1 MNQIP
6 DDILNIIFSYKV
18 QIDLID
24 VNKQYHDSKSTCM
37 NCDESKNCLFECYKC
52 SKPVC
57 AGCRYADLNDF
68 YIDENH
74 FEIYYKCDKC
84 DLLEYSFEVREDSDS
99 EYEDYVII

>member
-52 SKPVC
+52 SKPMREIV
-57 AGCRYADLNDF
+57 DF
-68 YIDENH
+68 TLEP
-74 FEIYYKCDKC
+74 IYYCIECDILKK
-84 DLLEYSFEVREDSDS
+84 DTGTTVE
-99 EYEDYVII
+99 